1 MDHGILA
8 PCKREESTVEQ
19 GMVSQRL
26 KVEEKPNMEP
36 KGEGVED
43 DSSPTLQICP
53 IADHTS
59 EPVLD
64 TQIEKKK
71 TSEENGRPHR
81 FHGIVG
87 V

>member
-1 MDHGILA
+1 
-8 PCKREESTVEQ
+8 
-19 GMVSQRL
+19 MVSQRL

-71 TSEENGRPHR
+71 HQKRTGARIDSMESWECRWMVKALW
-81 FHGIVG
+81 FIVTL
-87 V
+87 